1 MTEDVDQNHAES
13 AFVGRALSV
22 SLTVTDLA
30 RSLAWYRDV
39 IGFSV
44 RQTFEREGKLMAVS
58 LVAGE
63 ARILLSQDDG
73 AHGLDRTRGAGFSI
87 QITTEQSID
96 DLADRIK
103 SRGAILDDEPRDF
116 RWGQRAFRLR
126 DPDGFKLT
134 ISSVVDA

>member
-1 MTEDVDQNHAES
+1 MTEDINQNNVES

-22 SLTVTDLA
+22 SLTVSDLD
-30 RSLAWYRDV
+30 RSLTWYRDV

-44 RQTFEREGKLMAVS
+44 RRTFEREGKLMAVS

-63 ARILLSQDDG
+63 VRILLSQDDG
-73 AHGLDRTRGAGFSI
+73 AHGVDRTRGAGFSV
-87 QITTEQSID
+87 QITTEQNID

-103 SRGAILDDEPRDF
+103 SRGTILDDEPRDL

>member
-1 MTEDVDQNHAES
+1 MTEDVHQNNVES

-22 SLTVTDLA
+22 SLTVTDLE
-30 RSLAWYRDV
+30 RSLTWYRDV

-44 RQTFEREGKLMAVS
+44 RRTFEREGKLMAIS

-63 ARILLSQDDG
+63 VRILLSQDDG
-73 AHGLDRTRGAGFSI
+73 AHGLDRARGAGFSI
-87 QITTEQSID
+87 QITTEQNID

-103 SRGAILDDEPRDF
+103 NRGATLDDEPRDL

>member
-1 MTEDVDQNHAES
+1 
-13 AFVGRALSV
+13 
-22 SLTVTDLA
+22 
-30 RSLAWYRDV
+30 
-39 IGFSV
+39 
-44 RQTFEREGKLMAVS
+44 MAVS

-63 ARILLSQDDG
+63 ARILLSRDDG
-73 AHGLDRTRGAGFSI
+73 AQGLDRTRGAGFSI
-87 QITTEQSID
+87 QITTEQNID

-103 SRGAILDDEPRDF
+103 DRGTTLDDEPRDF

>member
-1 MTEDVDQNHAES
+1 MTEDVHKNNAES
-13 AFVGRALSV
+13 AFLGHALSV
-22 SLTVTDLA
+22 SLTVTDLE

-44 RQTFEREGKLMAVS
+44 RRTFEREGKLMAVS
-58 LVAGE
+58 LMAGE
-63 ARILLSQDDG
+63 ARILLSRDDG
-73 AHGLDRTRGAGFSI
+73 AQGLDRTRGAGFSI
-87 QITTEQSID
+87 QITTEQNID
-96 DLADRIK
+96 ALADRIK
-103 SRGAILDDEPRDF
+103 DRGTTLDDEPRDF

>member
-1 MTEDVDQNHAES
+1 MTGDVDPRNPEN
-13 AFVGRALSV
+13 AFVGRVLSV
-22 SLTVTDLA
+22 SLTVTDLE

-39 IGFSV
+39 IGFAV
-44 RQTFEREGKLMAVS
+44 RKTFEREGKLMAVS
-58 LVAGE
+58 LIADEVG
-63 ARILLSQDDG
+63 ILLTQDDG
-73 AHGLDRTRGAGFSI
+73 AQGSDRTRGAGFSI

-103 SRGAILDDEPRDF
+103 SRGATLDEEPRDF

>member
-1 MTEDVDQNHAES
+1 MTEDINQNNVES

-22 SLTVTDLA
+22 SLTVSDLD
-30 RSLAWYRDV
+30 RSLTWYRDV

-44 RQTFEREGKLMAVS
+44 RRTFEREGKLMAVS
-58 LVAGE
+58 LIAGE
-63 ARILLSQDDG
+63 VRILLSQDDG
-73 AHGLDRTRGAGFSI
+73 AHGLDRTRGAGFSV
-87 QITTEQSID
+87 QITTEQNID

-103 SRGAILDDEPRDF
+103 SRGTILDDEPRDL